1 MSVAFSEALLLFT
14 WSLIMYQEHLH
25 LNIIEHF
32 LSFIQPSNSGIGL
45 SGKPKSHYSLW
56 NVLPRGGAWN
66 RAIWPIAEMLA
77 NALTANRGEC

>member
-1 MSVAFSEALLLFT
+1 MEVGHWYFS
-14 WSLIMYQEHLH
+14 SLQCNAQTQKSHL
-25 LNIIEHF
+25 
-32 LSFIQPSNSGIGL
+32 NSGIGL
-45 SGKPKSHYSLW
+45 SGKLKSHYSLC